1 MNNVFNYI
9 FKITSDAQKVTA
21 GMDKLNASVDKI
33 EHSTVNMDKTFG
45 KAFGNMQRD
54 IATIKLTSILD
65 QVDRVAT
72 GLNTLNKPG
81 LDLSTNM
88 YDLQA
93 ITGVAGEKL
102 KEIEG
107 YARESAK
114 TFGGS
119 AADGVEAYK
128 LILSQLSPEIGKV
141 PVALQAMGKNV
152 AITSKLMGGDTAAA
166 TEVLTTAMNQYQ
178 VSTADPIQA
187 SKEMADMMNIM
198 AAAAQEGSAELPQI
212 KAALEQSGM
221 AAKVANVSFA
231 ETNAAL
237 QVLDKAGKKGS
248 EGGVALRNM
257 MATLSQGRFLPKDVQ
272 QELGAAGVDI
282 DRLGDKTLSLAD
294 RMKPLRSIM
303 HDSALVTKLFGKENS
318 NAAVAMLSGIDEQE
332 RLTAAITGTNTAY
345 EQAAIVM
352 EAPAEKNKRLQAQ
365 IDDFKISL
373 FNGTNGL
380 IGYASVL
387 GDTARD
393 FGNLIP
399 IMGGAGKVFSTLT
412 SATKL
417 QALWTGVVSTATAGW
432 TVVQAA
438 FNAVMAVNPVVL
450 IVIGVMALIAA
461 IAWVV
466 TSTEGWGNAWKHT
479 VNGAKL
485 LFQAYVESVKFYFG
499 TMVNGIMIGI
509 NIIKKGWF
517 EFKESMGLGDSSAN
531 QTMIS
536 QINADTEA
544 RKRAVIDGATKIAKL
559 GLAAKS
565 EFVLAGQSVKWK
577 KAAEKTTE
585 GISPATVPGMVESG
599 GAGGGGVAGTA
610 GGKAGKTKA
619 NEAVATG
626 GTKNTVIN
634 IDLKSLIGQLTI
646 QGKDFKDS
654 SQQMAEQS
662 QDALLRLLA
671 MATTAGS

>member
-9 FKITSDAQKVTA
+9 FKITSDAEKVTA
-21 GMDKLNASVDKI
+21 GMNKLNASVDKI
-33 EHSTVNMDKTFG
+33 QSSTVNMDATF
-45 KAFGNMQRD
+45 KKSFGNMQRD

-93 ITGVAGEKL
+93 ITGVAGDKL

-107 YARESAK
+107 YARQSAK

-119 AADGVEAYK
+119 AADGVESYK
-128 LILSQLSPEIGKV
+128 LILSQLSPEIAKV
-141 PVALQAMGKNV
+141 PTALQAMGKNV
-152 AITSKLMGGDTAAA
+152 AITSKLMGGDTVAA
-166 TEVLTTAMNQYQ
+166 TELLTTAMNQYQ
-178 VSTADPIQA
+178 VSTADPIKA

-198 AAAAQEGSAELPQI
+198 TAGAKEGSAELPQV

-221 AAKVANVSFA
+221 AAKGANVHFA
-231 ETNAAL
+231 ETNAAI
-237 QVLDKAGKKGS
+237 QVLDKAGKKGA

-257 MATLSQGRFLPKDVQ
+257 LATLSEGRFLPKDVKA
-272 QELGAAGVDI
+272 ELASAGVDI
-282 DRLGDKTLSLAD
+282 NKLGDKTLSLAD
-294 RMKPLRSIM
+294 RMKPLRNIM
-303 HDSALVTKLFGKENS
+303 NDSALVTKLFGKENQ
-318 NAAVAMLSGIDEQE
+318 NAAIALISGIDEQE
-332 RLTAAITGTNTAY
+332 RLTKAITGTNTAY
-345 EQAAIVM
+345 DQAAIVM
-352 EAPAEKNKRLQAQ
+352 ESPAEKNKRLQAQ

-380 IGYASVL
+380 MAYASII
-387 GDTARD
+387 GDTTRD
-393 FGNLIP
+393 FSNMIP
-399 IMGGAGKVFSTLT
+399 MFTLASDAISFLT
-412 SATKL
+412 SKQKLMDFWTK
-417 QALWTGVVSTATAGW
+417 ACSVSTGIWTGV
-432 TVVQAA
+432 QAV
-438 FNAVMAVNPVVL
+438 FNATLWGCPVLL
-450 IVIGVMALIAA
+450 IVAGVIALVAA

-466 TSTEGWGNAWKHT
+466 SSTEGWGEAWKHT

-485 LFQAYVESVKFYFG
+485 LFQAYVESVKFYFS

-509 NIIKKGWF
+509 NYIKKGWF

-531 QTMIS
+531 LKMIS

-544 RKRAVIDGATKIAKL
+544 RKKAVVDGAKKVASL
-559 GLAAKS
+559 GLAAKD

-577 KAAEKTTE
+577 KAAEKTAD
-585 GISPATVPGMVESG
+585 GISPPAVPGTG
-599 GAGGGGVAGTA
+599 TAAAANGGGVKGTDK
-610 GGKAGKTKA
+610 GSKSKG

-634 IDLKSLIGQLTI
+634 ITLKDLIGVLNI

-671 MATTAGS
+671 MATTAGN